1 MPTSADYGR
10 SSCRIVCYGLLD
22 RRLYVREKNVIT
34 FEGAV
39 RKMSSFPAARMGL
52 HEASHARSEG
62 GPFDY

>member
-34 FEGAV
+34 FEDAAINGALSLSWAQRDLV
-39 RKMSSFPAARMGL
+39 AERPPVPTPSLA
-52 HEASHARSEG
+52 E
-62 GPFDY
+62 